1 MVYTFGML
9 HSCDRPAGFVRLSL
23 SPKLSSPTGNVSA
36 PVCVA
41 LHMRDRNGRAHRRAS
56 GEKVMA
62 TREDG
67 HIVESTTEARGAVT
81 GHNARYVLYWS
92 IALVVVLFAAVFLY
106 FFH

>member
-1 MVYTFGML
+1 
-9 HSCDRPAGFVRLSL
+9 
-23 SPKLSSPTGNVSA
+23 
-36 PVCVA
+36 
-41 LHMRDRNGRAHRRAS
+41 
-56 GEKVMA
+56 MA